1 MVLFDSVLASLI
13 SLIIGTLLGSEV
25 TRFLYKP
32 RVIIRYKDVE
42 PLHCPDGV
50 FWSLCVENLGRT
62 VATQCIGILTL
73 YDLAEEMIMSTASVT
88 DEEQLPDYPTE
99 ALRLSFPRD
108 QIVQPGHYRRVR
120 GASLCW
126 AKLGN
131 PDTLD
136 INPGV
141 TQVVDLCKFQKG
153 GYFVFPSEFGWRR
166 VRVRI
171 RAQRI
176 RGRIQICPSNEFPTI
191 IDFILSV
198 DEGGKSQFQPIRRRT
213 WKHALARRF
222 RHRFSAAD

>member
-1 MVLFDSVLASLI
+1 MGLFDSVLGSLI

-42 PLHCPDGV
+42 PLHCSDGV

-62 VATQCIGILTL
+62 VATNCIGTITL
-73 YDLAEEMIMSTASVT
+73 HGLGADEIMAPQAVAE
-88 DEEQLPDYPTE
+88 DEQLPNYPGE
-99 ALRLSFPRD
+99 PLSSSFPRD
-108 QIVQPGHYRRVR
+108 QIVRPGYYRQIK

-126 AKLGN
+126 SKLGN

-141 TQVVDLCKFQKG
+141 TQAVDLCKFQNG
-153 GYFVFPSEFGWRR
+153 GYFIFPSEFGWRR
-166 VRVRI
+166 VRVRV
-171 RAQRI
+171 RSREI

-191 IDFILSV
+191 IDFMLTI
-198 DEGGKSQFQPIRRRT
+198 DEAGSSHFRPLKRPT
-213 WKHALARRF
+213 WRQAVARRLGQT
-222 RHRFSAAD
+222 SAVAA